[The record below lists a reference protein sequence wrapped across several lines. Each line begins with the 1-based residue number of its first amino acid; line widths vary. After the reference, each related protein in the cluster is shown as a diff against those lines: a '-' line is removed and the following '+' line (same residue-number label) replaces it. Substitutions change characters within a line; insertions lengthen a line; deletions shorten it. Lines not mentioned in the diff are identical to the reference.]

1 VARIPIVYNWR
12 NLGQR
17 RVSTALTALGIA
29 LVAWVFIFT
38 LALAGGFESALRST
52 GSPDNAIIVR
62 SGSTAELTSIITREA
77 AAVFQS
83 QPEIARAPD
92 GQPLATAELVVV
104 WNLPR
109 KSGTT
114 TNVVVRG
121 VGPKSAALRP
131 RIHMVA
137 GRMFRPGLNEIVV
150 GKLMSNRFQNAAV
163 GDKLKLSGR
172 EWTVVGVFDAEGTG
186 YDSEIWGDVEL
197 FMPVFDRPVY
207 QSVIVRLDDRSHFAA
222 LKKRLESD
230 PRMAAAVHHEDEFYA
245 AQAGVLA
252 QLLRGLG
259 IFVTLIM
266 ALGAIFGALN
276 TMYASVGARAKEI
289 GTLQAIGFSK
299 GAVVLSILIES
310 TLLALLGGVIGVLL
324 ALPIREFT
332 TGTMT
337 FSTFSE
343 QAFRFAIT
351 PGMLMAGLVFAAV
364 MGLVGGF
371 FPARKAASM
380 PIVEALRQA

>member
-1 VARIPIVYNWR
+1 VARIPVVYNWR

-52 GSPDNAIIVR
+52 GSRDNAIIVR

-121 VGPKSAALRP
+121 VGPKSAALRSN
-131 RIHMVA
+131 IHMIA

-150 GKLMSNRFQNAAV
+150 GKMMSDRFQNAAV

-172 EWTVVGVFDAEGTG
+172 EWTVVGIFDADGTG

-222 LKKRLESD
+222 MKKRLESD

-245 AQAGVLA
+245 AQAGMLA
-252 QLLRGLG
+252 QLLRSLG

-276 TMYASVGARAKEI
+276 TMYASVGARTKEI
-289 GTLQAIGFSK
+289 GTLRAIGFSK
-299 GAVVLSILIES
+299 GAVLLSILVES
-310 TLLALLGGVIGVLL
+310 TLLALLGGVIGCLL
-324 ALPIREFT
+324 ALPIRGFT

-343 QAFRFAIT
+343 LAFRFAIT
-351 PGMLMAGLVFAAV
+351 PGMLIAGLVFAAV

-371 FPARKAASM
+371 FPARRAASM

>member
-1 VARIPIVYNWR
+1 MARIPLIYNVR

-38 LALAGGFESALRST
+38 LALAGGFQSALQAT
-52 GSPDNAIIVR
+52 GSRDNAIIVR
-62 SGSTAELTSIITREA
+62 NGSTAELTSIITRDVA
-77 AAVFQS
+77 AAVES

-92 GQPLATAELVVV
+92 GRPLATAELVVV

-121 VGPKSAALRP
+121 VGPKSVALRSKV
-131 RIHMVA
+131 HLAA
-137 GRMFRPGLNEIVV
+137 GRMFRPGLDEVVV
-150 GKLMSNRFQNAAV
+150 GKMVAERFQNCSV
-163 GDKLKLSGR
+163 GDHLKLSGR
-172 EWTVVGVFDAEGTG
+172 DWNVVGVFDAGGTG

-207 QSVIVRLDDRSHFAA
+207 QSVILRLGDNSHFAA

-230 PRMAAAVHHEDEFYA
+230 PRMSVTVHREDQFYA
-245 AQAGVLA
+245 AQAGALA
-252 QLLRGLG
+252 GLLRSLG

-266 ALGAIFGALN
+266 ALGAVFGALN
-276 TMYASVGARAKEI
+276 TMYASVGARTKEI
-289 GTLQAIGFSK
+289 GTLRAIGFS
-299 GAVVLSILIES
+299 GGSVLLSILVES
-310 TLLALLGGVIGVLL
+310 TLLALLGGAIGCLL
-324 ALPIREFT
+324 ALPVRNFT
-332 TGTMT
+332 TGTMSFT
-337 FSTFSE
+337 SFSE
-343 QAFRFAIT
+343 LAFRFAVT
-351 PGMLMAGLVFAAV
+351 PGMLLSGMIFAGA

-380 PIVEALRQA
+380 PVVEALRQA

>member
-1 VARIPIVYNWR
+1 MARIPLIYNVR

-38 LALAGGFESALRST
+38 LALAGGFQSALQAT
-52 GSPDNAIIVR
+52 GSRDNAIIVR
-62 SGSTAELTSIITREA
+62 NGSTAELTSIITRDVA
-77 AAVFQS
+77 AAVES

-92 GQPLATAELVVV
+92 GRPLATAELVVV

-121 VGPKSAALRP
+121 VGPKSAALRSKV
-131 RIHMVA
+131 HLAA
-137 GRMFRPGLNEIVV
+137 GRMFRPGLDEVVV
-150 GKLMSNRFQNAAV
+150 GKMVAERFQNCSV
-163 GDKLKLSGR
+163 GDHLKLSGR
-172 EWTVVGVFDAEGTG
+172 DWNVVGVFDAGGTG

-207 QSVIVRLDDRSHFAA
+207 QSVILRLGDNSHFAA

-230 PRMAAAVHHEDEFYA
+230 PRMSVTVHREDQFYA
-245 AQAGVLA
+245 AQAGALA
-252 QLLRGLG
+252 GLLRSLG

-266 ALGAIFGALN
+266 ALGAVFGALN
-276 TMYASVGARAKEI
+276 TMYASVGARTKEI
-289 GTLQAIGFSK
+289 GTLRAIGFS
-299 GAVVLSILIES
+299 GGSVLLSILVES
-310 TLLALLGGVIGVLL
+310 TLLALLGGAIGCLL
-324 ALPIREFT
+324 ALPVRNFT
-332 TGTMT
+332 TGTMSFT
-337 FSTFSE
+337 SFSE
-343 QAFRFAIT
+343 LAFRFAVT
-351 PGMLMAGLVFAAV
+351 PGMLLSGMIFAGA

-380 PIVEALRQA
+380 PVVEALRQA